1 MAPLLSWHTAA
12 SPTGVRACLSAAG
25 GFQGLR
31 ESSQDKWSE
40 LWPCTGCSPTPNNP
54 SGWAQAQEG
63 FGDLPGSVLPVCPS
77 LCLLLTRRFHRGLV
91 TTAHEGFPIISRGF
105 TRSGTGLG
113 RAEMLSALA
122 AGPQQ
127 LPSTPVPTAVLLIR
141 GVGAVVDAVA
151 VFAGWDAG
159 AIGALEAVALLL

>member
-1 MAPLLSWHTAA
+1 M
-12 SPTGVRACLSAAG
+12 
-25 GFQGLR
+25 
-31 ESSQDKWSE
+31 
-40 LWPCTGCSPTPNNP
+40 
-54 SGWAQAQEG
+54 
-63 FGDLPGSVLPVCPS
+63 
-77 LCLLLTRRFHRGLV
+77 
-91 TTAHEGFPIISRGF
+91 
-105 TRSGTGLG
+105 G

-127 LPSTPVPTAVLLIR
+127 LPPTPVPTAVLLIR

>member
-1 MAPLLSWHTAA
+1 M
-12 SPTGVRACLSAAG
+12 
-25 GFQGLR
+25 
-31 ESSQDKWSE
+31 
-40 LWPCTGCSPTPNNP
+40 
-54 SGWAQAQEG
+54 
-63 FGDLPGSVLPVCPS
+63 
-77 LCLLLTRRFHRGLV
+77 
-91 TTAHEGFPIISRGF
+91 
-105 TRSGTGLG
+105 G

-127 LPSTPVPTAVLLIR
+127 LPPAPVPTAVLLIR